1 MLISAPFLRAVLQ
14 AEDAE
19 SNAYWSLGEK
29 TGKGAFPVSHQFGWH
44 GGVHLVAPG
53 SPQNPEPVRAIAD
66 GVVVY
71 ARASDKPKPAIDSA
85 TPSNDP
91 LRYYKGWTSNG
102 VLVLKHDTEI
112 GEGVN
117 VTFYSIYQHLH
128 TLEKNAGTKLALN
141 TGDKVCRK
149 EAIAQAGYIYG
160 APHRIH
166 FEIVADKANV
176 ERLLG
181 RSKGELKSQEGRRDC
196 VWGDIHFVLPA
207 NTPLYD
213 TNPRESRS
221 TYLTRLFHPGQPG
234 SNDRPDAIASLFGTT
249 PDQLWKMNRKSISG
263 AKREGDE
270 KTWFNWV
277 TGAHQNMFDLPTP
290 SATERTIY
298 VPGVYGALAD
308 RFPSGS
314 NSEHWANWHVPVAA
328 RTTAELI
335 ISISEQR
342 GVFTVTARNRQGKVT
357 GILQGAADKSESSYE
372 LYNTAVKNYPGCPS
386 AGFEMLRFGRVL
398 GPDAPAQ
405 SDLYNGRLPHIR
417 RIRLSDGS
425 IFFVDLNAVGVRVY
439 SDADF
444 PHWQGWTFIDDDLDG
459 NSRCDSGTLL
469 NLIEPLKPTP
479 HPLPQV
485 TGVIGD
491 TIHKVATGAHALM
504 QYQDRLARATAKIR
518 TAQVSRAL
526 RRCVVKIPTEWSRD
540 DFDQRWSWL
549 KVDDPDQ
556 RPANVL
562 RTSECLSDEA
572 YGRLKRHH
580 LALAFWEEAQ
590 EKGLALDKVH
600 YHFHPLQFIEEFAK
614 CMWLSESEFIQLL
627 PKETLREH
635 GSGIYYEPVK
645 LGDTRERNI
654 KLHQAHLNLALRK
667 NLINTPLRMATFFA
681 NALQETTWL
690 QTLRENDSTRWYY
703 PWDGRGF
710 LQLTHATNYI
720 RYWDYRGREKQIS
733 QETREALSHATKQA
747 NSHRS
752 QAITFLGDAVSGV
765 TAIMLQWRS
774 ELGAEVEPLQT
785 EAYFSPSDSA
795 GFYWSLM
802 KIARY
807 ADGEV
812 SLERR
817 VVAATHPSAP
827 TQIKQKIYYHATG
840 FRNASASINYPKA
853 VNNPS
858 INFNGY
864 IARCIPFAQALAVL
878 GDFLFPD
885 ASGRLSLEYPEG
897 HTPRREPL

>member
-85 TPSNDP
+85 SPSNDP
-91 LRYYKGWTSNG
+91 LMYYKGWTSNG

-112 GEGVN
+112 GEGVS

-141 TGDKVCRK
+141 TGDKVYRK

-160 APHRIH
+160 EPHRIH

-181 RSKGELKSQEGRRDC
+181 RSTGELKSKEGRRDC

-213 TNPRESRS
+213 TNPREFRS
-221 TYLTRLFHPGQPG
+221 TYLTRLFQPGQPG

-314 NSEHWANWHVPVAA
+314 NPDHWANWHVPVAA

-342 GVFTVTARNRQGKVT
+342 GVFTVTARNRHGKIT
-357 GILQGAADKSESSYE
+357 GILQGAAEKSESSYE

-425 IFFVDLNAVGVRVY
+425 IFFVDLNAAGVRVY

-444 PHWQGWTFIDDDLDG
+444 PQWQGWTFIDDDLDG

-469 NLIEPLKPTP
+469 NLIEPLKPTA

-491 TIHKVATGAHALM
+491 AIHKG
-504 QYQDRLARATAKIR
+504 
-518 TAQVSRAL
+518 
-526 RRCVVKIPTEWSRD
+526 
-540 DFDQRWSWL
+540 
-549 KVDDPDQ
+549 
-556 RPANVL
+556 RPA
-562 RTSECLSDEA
+562 RT
-572 YGRLKRHH
+572 
-580 LALAFWEEAQ
+580 
-590 EKGLALDKVH
+590 
-600 YHFHPLQFIEEFAK
+600 P
-614 CMWLSESEFIQLL
+614 
-627 PKETLREH
+627 
-635 GSGIYYEPVK
+635 
-645 LGDTRERNI
+645 
-654 KLHQAHLNLALRK
+654 
-667 NLINTPLRMATFFA
+667 
-681 NALQETTWL
+681 
-690 QTLRENDSTRWYY
+690 
-703 PWDGRGF
+703 
-710 LQLTHATNYI
+710 
-720 RYWDYRGREKQIS
+720 
-733 QETREALSHATKQA
+733 
-747 NSHRS
+747 
-752 QAITFLGDAVSGV
+752 
-765 TAIMLQWRS
+765 
-774 ELGAEVEPLQT
+774 
-785 EAYFSPSDSA
+785 
-795 GFYWSLM
+795 
-802 KIARY
+802 
-807 ADGEV
+807 
-812 SLERR
+812 
-817 VVAATHPSAP
+817 
-827 TQIKQKIYYHATG
+827 
-840 FRNASASINYPKA
+840 
-853 VNNPS
+853 
-858 INFNGY
+858 
-864 IARCIPFAQALAVL
+864 
-878 GDFLFPD
+878 
-885 ASGRLSLEYPEG
+885 
-897 HTPRREPL
+897 

>member
-29 TGKGAFPVSHQFGWH
+29 SGKGAFPVSHQFGWH

-91 LRYYKGWTSNG
+91 LMYYKGWTSNG

-112 GEGVN
+112 GEGVS

-128 TLEKNAGTKLALN
+128 ALEKNAGTKLALN
-141 TGDKVCRK
+141 TGDKVYRK

-160 APHRIH
+160 EPHRIH

-181 RSKGELKSQEGRRDC
+181 RSTGEQKSKEGRRDC

-213 TNPRESRS
+213 TNPREFRS
-221 TYLTRLFHPGQPG
+221 TYLTRLFQSGQPG

-314 NSEHWANWHVPVAA
+314 NPDHWANWHVPVAA

-357 GILQGAADKSESSYE
+357 GILQGAAEKSESSYE

-417 RIRLSDGS
+417 RVRLSDGS
-425 IFFVDLNAVGVRVY
+425 IFFVDLNAAGVRVY

-469 NLIEPLKPTP
+469 NLIEPLKP
-479 HPLPQV
+479 
-485 TGVIGD
+485 
-491 TIHKVATGAHALM
+491 M
-504 QYQDRLARATAKIR
+504 
-518 TAQVSRAL
+518 
-526 RRCVVKIPTEWSRD
+526 
-540 DFDQRWSWL
+540 
-549 KVDDPDQ
+549 
-556 RPANVL
+556 
-562 RTSECLSDEA
+562 
-572 YGRLKRHH
+572 
-580 LALAFWEEAQ
+580 
-590 EKGLALDKVH
+590 
-600 YHFHPLQFIEEFAK
+600 
-614 CMWLSESEFIQLL
+614 
-627 PKETLREH
+627 
-635 GSGIYYEPVK
+635 
-645 LGDTRERNI
+645 
-654 KLHQAHLNLALRK
+654 
-667 NLINTPLRMATFFA
+667 
-681 NALQETTWL
+681 
-690 QTLRENDSTRWYY
+690 
-703 PWDGRGF
+703 
-710 LQLTHATNYI
+710 
-720 RYWDYRGREKQIS
+720 
-733 QETREALSHATKQA
+733 
-747 NSHRS
+747 
-752 QAITFLGDAVSGV
+752 
-765 TAIMLQWRS
+765 
-774 ELGAEVEPLQT
+774 
-785 EAYFSPSDSA
+785 
-795 GFYWSLM
+795 
-802 KIARY
+802 
-807 ADGEV
+807 
-812 SLERR
+812 
-817 VVAATHPSAP
+817 
-827 TQIKQKIYYHATG
+827 
-840 FRNASASINYPKA
+840 
-853 VNNPS
+853 
-858 INFNGY
+858 
-864 IARCIPFAQALAVL
+864 
-878 GDFLFPD
+878 
-885 ASGRLSLEYPEG
+885 
-897 HTPRREPL
+897 

>member
-29 TGKGAFPVSHQFGWH
+29 SGKGAFPVSHQFGWH

-91 LRYYKGWTSNG
+91 LMYYKGWTSNG

-112 GEGVN
+112 GEGVS

-128 TLEKNAGTKLALN
+128 ALEKNAGTKLALN
-141 TGDKVCRK
+141 TGDKVYRK

-160 APHRIH
+160 EPHRIH

-181 RSKGELKSQEGRRDC
+181 RSTGEQKSKEGRRDC

-213 TNPRESRS
+213 TNPREFRS
-221 TYLTRLFHPGQPG
+221 TYLTRLFQSGQPG

-308 RFPSGS
+308 RFPCGS
-314 NSEHWANWHVPVAA
+314 NPDHWANWHVPVAA

-357 GILQGAADKSESSYE
+357 GILQGAAEKSESSYE

-417 RIRLSDGS
+417 RVRLSDGS
-425 IFFVDLNAVGVRVY
+425 IFFVDLNAAGVRVY

-459 NSRCDSGTLL
+459 NRRCDSGTLL

-491 TIHKVATGAHALM
+491 AIHKVATGAHALM

-518 TAQVSRAL
+518 TAQVSKML

-590 EKGLALDKVH
+590 GKGLALDRVH
-600 YHFHPLQFIEEFAK
+600 YHFHPLQFIEEFKK
-614 CMWLSESEFIQLL
+614 CGWLSAKEMVQMLPAIGLGLTYEDALSIITVGQHRQDKYVVPAGMHRALNLIRRKYYLETPIRTAHFWGQIVQETDGFQSVREYASGAAYEYKPGTGNTEDGDGPRFRGRGVIQL
-627 PKETLREH
+627 TGRAH
-635 GSGIYYEPVK
+635 YGRYEK
-645 LGDTRERNI
+645 YRRRNVTHEP
-654 KLHQAHLNLALRK
+654 HQLLL
-667 NLINTPLRMATFFA
+667 
-681 NALQETTWL
+681 E
-690 QTLRENDSTRWYY
+690 E
-703 PWDGRGF
+703 
-710 LQLTHATNYI
+710 
-720 RYWDYRGREKQIS
+720 
-733 QETREALSHATKQA
+733 
-747 NSHRS
+747 
-752 QAITFLGDAVSGV
+752 DA
-765 TAIMLQWRS
+765 
-774 ELGAEVEPLQT
+774 
-785 EAYFSPSDSA
+785 YSA
-795 GFYWSLM
+795 CDASGFYW
-802 KIARY
+802 IAERTRDRIPTPPGSAKKY
-807 ADGEV
+807 RWLPDGLTNISTRADIKNFQDLSDGTHI
-812 SLERR
+812 
-817 VVAATHPSAP
+817 AADVLNVTLQVNRAASHL
-827 TQIKQKIYYHATG
+827 QNRIKYFSHAYQ
-840 FRNASASINYPKA
+840 AISDDVPIN
-853 VNNPS
+853 
-858 INFNGY
+858 
-864 IARCIPFAQALAVL
+864 L
-878 GDFLFPD
+878 
-885 ASGRLSLEYPEG
+885 PEG
-897 HTPRREPL
+897 SIRP

>member
-29 TGKGAFPVSHQFGWH
+29 SGKGAFPVSHQFGWH

-91 LRYYKGWTSNG
+91 LMYYKGWTSNG

-112 GEGVN
+112 GEGVS

-128 TLEKNAGTKLALN
+128 ALEKNASTTLALN
-141 TGDKVCRK
+141 TGDKVYRK

-160 APHRIH
+160 EPHRIH

-181 RSKGELKSQEGRRDC
+181 RSKGELKSKEGRRDC

-213 TNPRESRS
+213 TNPREFRS
-221 TYLTRLFHPGQPG
+221 TYLTRLFQPGQPG
-234 SNDRPDAIASLFGTT
+234 SIDHPEAIASLFGTT
-249 PDQLWKMNRKSISG
+249 PDQLWKTNRKSISG
-263 AKREGDE
+263 AVREGDE

-314 NSEHWANWHVPVAA
+314 NPDHWANWHVPVAA

-335 ISISEQR
+335 ISINEHR
-342 GVFTVTARNRQGKVT
+342 GVFTVTARNKQGKVT
-357 GILQGAADKSESSYE
+357 GILQGAAEKSESSYE

-417 RIRLSDGS
+417 RVRLSDGS
-425 IFFVDLNAVGVRVY
+425 IFFVDLNAAGVRVY

-491 TIHKVATGAHALM
+491 AIHKVATGAHALM

-518 TAQVSRAL
+518 TAQVSKAL

-572 YGRLKRHH
+572 YGRLKRHY

-600 YHFHPLQFIEEFAK
+600 YHFHPLQFIEEFKK
-614 CMWLSESEFIQLL
+614 CGWLSRGDLQRIYPDALYNKTET
-627 PKETLREH
+627 PDPETLREKYRAPVNKVMRKYFIVTPTQMAHFLGQAAVECYSFARMMEASSSHFTASLLPEH
-635 GSGIYYEPVK
+635 GHYYNNPQDGHFNYLDNK
-645 LGDTRERNI
+645 LGNVDI
-654 KLHQAHLNLALRK
+654 G
-667 NLINTPLRMATFFA
+667 
-681 NALQETTWL
+681 
-690 QTLRENDSTRWYY
+690 
-703 PWDGRGF
+703 DGKK
-710 LQLTHATNYI
+710 
-720 RYWDYRGREKQIS
+720 YRGRGIKHLTGRENYAKYWVYRGWLKSSSFDRLWWTSS
-733 QETREALSHATKQA
+733 QKRRPTIDRPHDLSKDAYNCADAGSWYWTA
-747 NSHRS
+747 GAASNRFSTINSK
-752 QAITFLGDAVSGV
+752 IV
-765 TAIMLQWRS
+765 
-774 ELGAEVEPLQT
+774 ELDV
-785 EAYFSPSDSA
+785 SDSA
-795 GFYWSLM
+795 VF
-802 KIARY
+802 A
-807 ADGEV
+807 V
-812 SLERR
+812 S
-817 VVAATHPSAP
+817 AA
-827 TQIKQKIYYHATG
+827 INGI
-840 FRNASASINYPKA
+840 SASGAP
-853 VNNPS
+853 
-858 INFNGY
+858 NGLPER
-864 IARCIPFAQALAVL
+864 IAQTRRIAKIILDIP
-878 GDFLFPD
+878 
-885 ASGRLSLEYPEG
+885 
-897 HTPRREPL
+897 

>member
-19 SNAYWSLGEK
+19 SNAFWSLGEK

-91 LRYYKGWTSNG
+91 LMYYKGWTSNG

-112 GEGVN
+112 GEGVS

-128 TLEKNAGTKLALN
+128 ALEKNAGTKLALN
-141 TGDKVCRK
+141 TGDKVYRK

-160 APHRIH
+160 EPHRIH

-181 RSKGELKSQEGRRDC
+181 RSTGELKNKEGRRDC

-213 TNPRESRS
+213 TNPREFRS
-221 TYLTRLFHPGQPG
+221 TYLTRLFQPGQPG

-314 NSEHWANWHVPVAA
+314 NPDHWANWHVPVAA

-335 ISISEQR
+335 ISINEHR
-342 GVFTVTARNRQGKVT
+342 GVFTVTARNKQGKVT
-357 GILQGAADKSESSYE
+357 GILQGAAEKSESSYE

-386 AGFEMLRFGRVL
+386 AGFEILRFGRVL

-425 IFFVDLNAVGVRVY
+425 IFFVDLNAAGVRVY

-469 NLIEPLKPTP
+469 NLIEPLKPTAP
-479 HPLPQV
+479 PIPSL

-491 TIHKVATGAHALM
+491 TIHKVTSGVIALM

-518 TAQVSRAL
+518 TAQVSKAL

-590 EKGLALDKVH
+590 GKGLALDGVH
-600 YHFHPLQFIEEFAK
+600 YHFHPLQFIEEFKK
-614 CMWLSESEFIQLL
+614 CGWLSAKEMVQMLPATGLGLTYEDALSIITVGQHRQDKYVVPAGMHRALNLIRRKYYLETPIRTAHFWGQIVQETDGFQTVREYASGAAYEYKPGTGNTEDGDGPRFRGRGVIQL
-627 PKETLREH
+627 TGRAH
-635 GSGIYYEPVK
+635 YGRYEK
-645 LGDTRERNI
+645 YRRRNVTHEP
-654 KLHQAHLNLALRK
+654 HQLLL
-667 NLINTPLRMATFFA
+667 
-681 NALQETTWL
+681 E
-690 QTLRENDSTRWYY
+690 E
-703 PWDGRGF
+703 
-710 LQLTHATNYI
+710 
-720 RYWDYRGREKQIS
+720 
-733 QETREALSHATKQA
+733 
-747 NSHRS
+747 
-752 QAITFLGDAVSGV
+752 DA
-765 TAIMLQWRS
+765 
-774 ELGAEVEPLQT
+774 
-785 EAYFSPSDSA
+785 YSA
-795 GFYWSLM
+795 CDASGFYW
-802 KIARY
+802 IAERTRDRIPNPPGSAKKYRWLPDGLTNISTRADIKNFQDLSDGTHIAADVLNVTLQVNRAASHLQNRIKYFSY
-807 ADGEV
+807 AYQAISDDV
-812 SLERR
+812 
-817 VVAATHPSAP
+817 P
-827 TQIKQKIYYHATG
+827 
-840 FRNASASINYPKA
+840 IN
-853 VNNPS
+853 
-858 INFNGY
+858 
-864 IARCIPFAQALAVL
+864 L
-878 GDFLFPD
+878 
-885 ASGRLSLEYPEG
+885 PEG
-897 HTPRREPL
+897 SIRP